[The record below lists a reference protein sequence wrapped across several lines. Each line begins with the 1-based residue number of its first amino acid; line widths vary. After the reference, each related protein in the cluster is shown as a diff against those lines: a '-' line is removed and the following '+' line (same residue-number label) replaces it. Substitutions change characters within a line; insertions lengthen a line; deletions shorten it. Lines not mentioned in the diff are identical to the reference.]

1 MIKLRLFA
9 KSIFGKK
16 KQGFSMVDIIIS
28 VLFLSVLALVAL
40 RLVLTAN
47 TLSKSTD
54 NLSRASAEIANVV
67 EKARLDMSYPENGV
81 LEFEDS
87 DLVIYVKTK
96 SLRDNLRRLDFRAE
110 NKRSKEL
117 LLELST
123 KVYDA
128 RILEN
133 QE

>member
-9 KSIFGKK
+9 KNSFGKK

-128 RILEN
+128 RILES

>member
-128 RILEN
+128 RILES